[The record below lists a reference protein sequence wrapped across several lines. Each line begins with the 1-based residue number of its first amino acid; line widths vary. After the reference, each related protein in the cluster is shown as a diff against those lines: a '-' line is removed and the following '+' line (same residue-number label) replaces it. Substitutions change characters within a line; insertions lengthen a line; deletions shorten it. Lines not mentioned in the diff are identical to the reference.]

1 MKTRVAL
8 AIAITLLP
16 GLAWVDPVAPAFAS
30 RMGAASVKQPES
42 ALLGEWI
49 PESKDGRIKF
59 EKAPD
64 GTYMG
69 IVSWA
74 AAPKKDANN
83 PDPKL
88 RDRTTLGVIIIWHLQ
103 YDGDEYV
110 GGYCYNPNDGRT
122 YRMKVELLGA
132 DTLKVRGYLAIPL
145 LGQTQEWTRYH

>member
-8 AIAITLLP
+8 AIAVTLLP
-16 GLAWVDPVAPAFAS
+16 ALAWVGPVAPAFAS
-30 RMGAASVKQPES
+30 ETGPASVKQPES

-59 EKAPD
+59 VRASD

-74 AAPKKDANN
+74 ATPKKDTNN

-88 RDRTTLGVIIIWHLQ
+88 RDRTTLGAVIIWHLQ
-103 YDGDEYV
+103 YDSGEYV

-132 DTLKVRGYLAIPL
+132 DTLRVRGYLAIPL
-145 LGQTQEWTRYH
+145 LGQTQAWTRYH